1 MKLARVRRAPT
12 KVGSNLN
19 KGFII
24 EKKDLLYKESRA
36 TCLFRESG
44 VIANGVYC
52 STNHREY
59 SMFSLFLLSSAA
71 FCDFI
76 TDIIQGLRSL

>member
-44 VIANGVYC
+44 VIANGV
-52 STNHREY
+52 
-59 SMFSLFLLSSAA
+59 
-71 FCDFI
+71 
-76 TDIIQGLRSL
+76 